1 MSLKSNSLIRKS
13 NILFYIFCFLLI
25 TPLAKAQI
33 YSHNFGT
40 TAITNH
46 PYNVN
51 PNILDSHL
59 QNSSWR
65 NSVSSWT
72 SNTGAT
78 GEAIRITTATNATIT
93 LTFDVSAGFQA
104 DITAFDFWRQR
115 SNTGPQNWTMAVN
128 GIPVGNGTTGTAGAA
143 LGNTA
148 VSNTISGLTGTVT
161 VTINISNSTGNGTFR
176 LDDFKLYG
184 SVTSNCTSATI
195 ASFTPLSGPQ
205 NTLVII
211 NGNGFLAGSGTTA
224 VRFNG
229 TASSF
234 TVISDTVIEAYLP
247 PGVTSGNVSVVTNGC
262 EGFSAASFT
271 VIKTTAATNYSSD
284 IYISELYD
292 AQAGDGGIIEI
303 YNGTAAAVNLS
314 GYSIRRYGDIGG
326 STFYTIN
333 LTGTIPPGGIFL
345 VGIGTGTVPCG
356 ITSGQHYS
364 TGFNS
369 NDEFELYNGSTLI
382 DNIHTPANV
391 GYSMIRNA
399 NAVAPKPA
407 YNSNDWNQNSSS
419 TESCA
424 NIGRHTVSTVTPPT
438 VTSPTSKISCEN
450 NSVVFTASLSNPTG
464 YNYQWKVLDNLG
476 NWVNV
481 ANVSPYSGAGLNSL
495 TINPVPANFDANQ
508 YYCQMTSGGNV
519 LVSNA
524 AQLEVNPAT
533 IPNFQ
538 SVWNICSGDV
548 ISIGNTSPKGI
559 SGTWFPTTFSNA
571 TGGTYLF
578 TPNVGQCATTQ
589 SITISINPATVP
601 NFQSVWNICSGD
613 VISIGNTSPNGIS
626 GTWFPTTFSNT
637 IGETYTF
644 TPNSGQ
650 CATTQ
655 SITINVNA
663 ATVPNFQSVWN
674 ICSGD
679 AISIGNTSPNGI
691 SGTWFPTTF
700 SNTIGG
706 TYTFT
711 PNSGQCATTQSIA
724 ISINPATVPNF
735 QSVWNICSG
744 DAISIGNT
752 SPNGI
757 SGTWFPTTFSN
768 TIGGT
773 YTFTPNSGQCATTQS
788 IAISINPATVPNFQS
803 VWNICSGDAI
813 SIGNTSPNGII
824 GTWFPTTFSNTIGG
838 TYTFTP
844 NAGQCA
850 TTQSITISINPAMVP
865 NFQSVWNI
873 CSGDVISIGN
883 TSPNGIIGTWFPTTF
898 SNATGG
904 TYTFTPNAGQC
915 ATTQSIT
922 ISINAAMVPN
932 FQSVWNIC
940 SGDAISIGNT
950 SPNGISGTWFPT
962 TFSNATGGTYTFTP
976 NAGQCATTQSITISI
991 NPATVPDFQ
1000 SVWNICSGD
1009 VIAIGNTSP
1018 NGIIGTWFPTTF
1030 SNTIGG
1036 TYLFTPNSGQCATTQ
1051 SITISINPATI
1062 PNFQSVWN
1070 ICSGDVISIGNT
1082 SPNGIIGTWFPTT
1095 FSNATGGTYTFTPN
1109 AGQCATTQSI
1119 TISINPATVPN
1130 FQSVWNI
1137 CSGDVISIGNTSPN
1151 GISGTWFPTTF
1162 SNTIDGTYTFTPN
1175 AGQCATT
1182 QSITISINAATVPN
1196 FQSVWNICS
1205 GDVISIGNTSPN
1217 GISGTW
1223 FPTTFSN
1230 TVGGI
1235 YTFTPNSGQCATTQS
1250 LTINI
1255 TSVLLSP
1262 IAGVHQVCEGNTITL
1277 SNTVSGGIWSSSD
1290 TTAAIV
1296 STTGIVSG
1304 IAAGTTVI
1312 SYTITVGNCSKTVSH
1327 TINVQPLPKPKLKD
1341 QNFCVDGKTGLF
1353 ISDIIL
1359 DSNVPNAGHSFVWTL
1374 NNQILPTSGNIH
1386 VAKEVGVYKVLVT
1399 NSVTGCS
1406 QFAECTLGVSEIPS
1420 ATAVATQDFH
1430 NNQTITVTVSPL
1442 SDRYRFQ
1449 LNDGPF
1455 QQGSVFDYVKDGE
1468 NTVTIID
1475 TKGCGTVNLSV
1486 YVLNYPRFFTPNG
1499 DGYNDTWNIGSLPN
1513 KNGSVIHIF
1522 DRMGK
1527 LIKVLKPSEN
1537 NGWDGTYNGQPLPA
1551 TDFWFQLEYQN
1562 NKGIQEEFKAHF
1574 SLKR

>member
-788 IAISINPATVPNFQS
+788 IAISINPA
-803 VWNICSGDAI
+803 
-813 SIGNTSPNGII
+813 
-824 GTWFPTTFSNTIGG
+824 
-838 TYTFTP
+838 
-844 NAGQCA
+844 
-850 TTQSITISINPAMVP
+850 MV
-865 NFQSVWNI
+865 
-873 CSGDVISIGN
+873 
-883 TSPNGIIGTWFPTTF
+883 
-898 SNATGG
+898 
-904 TYTFTPNAGQC
+904 
-915 ATTQSIT
+915 
-922 ISINAAMVPN
+922 
-932 FQSVWNIC
+932 
-940 SGDAISIGNT
+940 
-950 SPNGISGTWFPT
+950 
-962 TFSNATGGTYTFTP
+962 
-976 NAGQCATTQSITISI
+976 
-991 NPATVPDFQ
+991 
-1000 SVWNICSGD
+1000 
-1009 VIAIGNTSP
+1009 
-1018 NGIIGTWFPTTF
+1018 
-1030 SNTIGG
+1030 
-1036 TYLFTPNSGQCATTQ
+1036 
-1051 SITISINPATI
+1051 

-1205 GDVISIGNTSPN
+1205 GDVISIGNTSQN

-1250 LTINI
+1250 ITINI